1 MAANLTTSNAGAT
14 YVPIATQ
21 TVSGSSTTT
30 ITFSSIPSTYT
41 DLRIVLTGTC
51 GTGTDQNIWLNY
63 NGDTTTNYSYTFLL
77 GNGTSA
83 SSGRGSSDVV
93 IISGRID
100 STAQTTTLID
110 IFNYANTTTYKTNLV
125 RGNNTNGIVI
135 AVVGLW
141 RKTPEAITSLT
152 LKIANATYFTA
163 GTTASLYGIRSA

>member
-1 MAANLTTSNAGAT
+1 MAAT
-14 YVPIATQ
+14 YEPIAT
-21 TVSGSSTTT
+21 TTTSGTSTTV
-30 ITFSSIPSTYT
+30 ITFSSIPATYT

-63 NGDTTTNYSYTFLL
+63 NGDTTTNYSYTFLS

-83 SSGRGSSDVV
+83 SSGRGTSDVV

-100 STAQTTTLID
+100 TTAQTTTLID

-125 RGNNTNGIVI
+125 RGNNTNGIVT

-141 RKTPEAITSLT
+141 RKTPEAITSIS
-152 LKIANATYFTA
+152 LKIANSTYFVA
-163 GTTASLYGIRSA
+163 GTTATLYGIKAA